1 MTHNAT
7 ITAAGL
13 VSGRWSIAW
22 VVGWASSRPLSFD
35 LARNNM
41 ANSGI
46 FIGLTEA
53 ELLAIKAKALA
64 EVTSGVVMT
73 NYSDSGSSVG
83 KQVTMPAKD
92 RLAEAMYA
100 LQLLNP
106 SVYGQPQA
114 RVIRTDWSNYQ
125 D

>member
-1 MTHNAT
+1 LWAGP
-7 ITAAGL
+7 AAAQL
-13 VSGRWSIAW
+13 
-22 VVGWASSRPLSFD
+22 FD
-35 LARNNM
+35 LSRNHM
-41 ANSGI
+41 AISGV

-83 KQVTMPAKD
+83 KQVTMPARD

-106 SVYGQPQA
+106 TTYGNPQS

>member
-1 MTHNAT
+1 MA
-7 ITAAGL
+7 I
-13 VSGRWSIAW
+13 SG
-22 VVGWASSRPLSFD
+22 V
-35 LARNNM
+35 
-41 ANSGI
+41 

-64 EVTSGVVMT
+64 EVTSGAVVT
-73 NYSDSGSSVG
+73 NYSDSGTSVG
-83 KQVTMPAKD
+83 KQVVMPARD

-106 SVYGQPQA
+106 GVYGQPQA
-114 RVIRTDWSNYQ
+114 RIIRTDWSNYQ